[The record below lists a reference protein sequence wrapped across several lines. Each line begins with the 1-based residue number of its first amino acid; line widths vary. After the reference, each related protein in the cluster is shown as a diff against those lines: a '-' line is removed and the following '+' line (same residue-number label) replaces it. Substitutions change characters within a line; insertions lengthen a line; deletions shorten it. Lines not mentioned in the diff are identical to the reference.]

1 MKRHPQLKVS
11 DGIFVKLEGKYQRK
25 SMLFWRYLTARTINE
40 IVKKPSLRS
49 AVAYYLSGKGR
60 HIELYLFQLPK
71 IDILF

>member
-1 MKRHPQLKVS
+1 MKRHPQLKVR

-25 SMLFWRYLTARTINE
+25 SMLFWRYLAARTINE
-40 IVKKPSLRS
+40 IKPSLRS

-60 HIELYLFQLPK
+60 HIELNLFELPK